1 MARARRH
8 RARGDALLEAKARV
22 VEGPPSEAFAPE
34 TFAPETFAPETFAPE
49 TFTGGMR
56 VFHPKFGYGTVLSAD
71 RNRLYID
78 FDKAGKKKVISD
90 FVVPEELAG

>member
-1 MARARRH
+1 MVRFCLRAGARSRNS
-8 RARGDALLEAKARV
+8 RALT
-22 VEGPPSEAFAPE
+22 EAFA
-34 TFAPETFAPETFAPE
+34 AETFAPETFAPE
-49 TFTGGMR
+49 TFTRGMR

-90 FVVPEELAG
+90 FVVPEEQAG

>member
-22 VEGPPSEAFAPE
+22 VEGPPSEA
-34 TFAPETFAPETFAPE
+34 FAPETFAPE

-90 FVVPEELAG
+90 FVVPEERAG

>member
-22 VEGPPSEAFAPE
+22 VEGPPSEA
-34 TFAPETFAPETFAPE
+34 FAPETFAPETFAPE

-90 FVVPEELAG
+90 FVVPEERAG

>member
-22 VEGPPSEAFAPE
+22 EAKARAVGGPPSEAFAPE
-34 TFAPETFAPETFAPE
+34 TFVPE
-49 TFTGGMR
+49 TFTRGMR

-78 FDKAGKKKVISD
+78 FDKAGKKVISD
-90 FVVPEELAG
+90 FVVPEERAG